1 MEDLSRNDRNTGLKL
16 GINGFG
22 RIGRLLYRAALE
34 EGADINFVAINDLTD
49 AKTLAHLLKNDTV
62 HGKFPFDVE
71 VKGSSLI
78 VDGKELKILAQPDP
92 AKLPWKDMDV
102 YVAVESTGRFRT
114 RDGAAKHLEAGAK
127 KVLVSAPMSPA
138 TSADLTVV
146 YGVNDNLYDPEKHS
160 IMSLASCTT
169 NCLAPAAKVLNDTFG
184 VEKGLMTT
192 VHAVTNDQ
200 RLLDMQHKDLRRAR
214 SAAFNMIPTTTGA
227 AKAVGLALPMLN
239 GKLNGMSLRV
249 PTPDVSIVDLVAI
262 LKKEATADEINAA
275 LKKAAEG
282 PLKGV
287 VAYSEEALVSS
298 DIIHKSNSAIVDGKL
313 TMTIGNLVK
322 VLAWYD
328 NEWGYSV
335 KMARMIAKI
344 CKMA

>member
-1 MEDLSRNDRNTGLKL
+1 MVNAV
-16 GINGFG
+16 INGFG

-34 EGADINFVAINDLTD
+34 EGADINFAAVNDLTD
-49 AKTLAHLLKNDTV
+49 AKTLAHMLKNDTT

-71 VKGSSLI
+71 AKGSSLI

-92 AKLPWKDMDV
+92 AKLPWKEMDA

-114 RDGAAKHLEAGAK
+114 RDAAAKHLEAGAK

-146 YGVNDNLYDPEKHS
+146 YGVNDDLYDPKEHN
-160 IMSLASCTT
+160 IISLASCTT
-169 NCLAPAAKVLNDTFG
+169 NCLAPAAKVLNETFG

-239 GKLNGMSLRV
+239 GKLNGMALRV
-249 PTPDVSIVDLVAI
+249 PIPDVSVVDLVAV
-262 LKKEATADEINAA
+262 LKKDTTADEVNAA
-275 LKKAAEG
+275 FKKAAEG
-282 PLKGV
+282 KLKGILE
-287 VAYSEEALVSS
+287 YSEEPLVSS
-298 DIIHKSNSAIVDGKL
+298 DLIHNSNSAIVDGSL
-313 TMTIGNLVK
+313 TMVMGNLVK
-322 VLAWYD
+322 VLVWYD

-335 KMARMIAKI
+335 KMARMIEKI

>member
-1 MEDLSRNDRNTGLKL
+1 MVNAA
-16 GINGFG
+16 INGFG

-34 EGADINFVAINDLTD
+34 ENADINFVAVNDLTD

-62 HGKFPFDVE
+62 HGKFPFSVE

-78 VDGKELKILAQPDP
+78 VDGKELKILAEPDP
-92 AKLPWKDMDV
+92 AKLPWKDLDV

-114 RDGAAKHLEAGAK
+114 KEAAGKHLTAGAT

-138 TSADLTVV
+138 ASADLTIV
-146 YGVNDNLYDPEKHS
+146 YGVNDNLYDPNKHS

-169 NCLAPAAKVLNDTFG
+169 NCLAPVAKVLNENFG

-214 SAAFNMIPTTTGA
+214 SAAFNMIPTSTGA
-227 AKAVGLALPMLN
+227 AVAVGLALPMLN
-239 GKLNGMSLRV
+239 GKLNGISLRV
-249 PTPDVSIVDLVAI
+249 PLPDVSIVDLVAV

-275 LKKAAEG
+275 LKKAAAG
-282 PLKGV
+282 TLKGV
-287 VAYSEEALVSS
+287 LAYSEEPLVSS
-298 DIIHKSNSAIVDGKL
+298 DLINNNNSAIIDGQL

-322 VLAWYD
+322 VFAWYD

-335 KMARMIAKI
+335 KMARMIEKI

>member
-1 MEDLSRNDRNTGLKL
+1 MEVNAA
-16 GINGFG
+16 INGFG

-34 EGADINFVAINDLTD
+34 TNADINFVAVNDLTD

-62 HGKFPFDVE
+62 HGKSPFDVK

-78 VDGKELKILAQPDP
+78 VDGKELKVIAQPDP
-92 AKLPWKDMDV
+92 AKLPWKEMGV
-102 YVAVESTGRFRT
+102 YVAVESTGRFRD
-114 RDGAAKHLEAGAK
+114 RAGASKHLEAGAE

-146 YGVNDNLYDPEKHS
+146 YGVNDNIYDPKKHS
-160 IMSLASCTT
+160 ILSLASCTT
-169 NCLAPAAKVLNDTFG
+169 NCLAPVAKVLNDTFG
-184 VEKGLMTT
+184 IEKGIMTT

-227 AKAVGLALPMLN
+227 AAAVGLALPVLN
-239 GKLNGMSLRV
+239 GKLTGMALRV
-249 PTPDVSIVDLVAI
+249 PIPDVSIVDLVAT
-262 LKKEATADEINAA
+262 LKKEATVDEINGAF
-275 LKKAAEG
+275 KKAAKG
-282 PLKGV
+282 KLKGV
-287 VAYSEEALVSS
+287 LEYSEEPLVSS
-298 DIIHKSNSAIVDGKL
+298 DLIHNPNSAIIDGTS
-313 TMTIGNLVK
+313 TMVIGNLVK

-335 KMARMIAKI
+335 KMSRMIEKI
-344 CKMA
+344 CKMAA

>member
-1 MEDLSRNDRNTGLKL
+1 MVNAA
-16 GINGFG
+16 INGFG

-34 EGADINFVAINDLTD
+34 EKADINFVAVNDLTD

-62 HGKFPFDVE
+62 HGKFPFSVE

-78 VDGKELKILAQPDP
+78 VDGKELKIIAQPDP
-92 AKLPWKDMDV
+92 AKLPWKEMGV

-114 RDGAAKHLEAGAK
+114 KEAAGKHLTAGAK

-138 TSADLTVV
+138 ASADLTIV
-146 YGVNDNLYDPEKHS
+146 YGVNDNLYDPKKHS

-169 NCLAPAAKVLNDTFG
+169 NCLAPVAKVLNENFG

-214 SAAFNMIPTTTGA
+214 SAAFNMIPTSTGA
-227 AKAVGLALPMLN
+227 AVAVGLALPMLN
-239 GKLNGMSLRV
+239 GKLNGISLRV
-249 PTPDVSIVDLVAI
+249 PLPDVSIVDLVAV

-275 LKKAAEG
+275 LKKAAAG
-282 PLKGV
+282 TLKGV
-287 VAYSEEALVSS
+287 LAYSEEPLVSS
-298 DIIHKSNSAIVDGKL
+298 DLINNNNSAIIDGQL

-322 VLAWYD
+322 VFAWYD

-335 KMARMIAKI
+335 KMARMIEKI

>member
-1 MEDLSRNDRNTGLKL
+1 MVNAA
-16 GINGFG
+16 INGFG

-49 AKTLAHLLKNDTV
+49 AKTLAHLLKNDTT
-62 HGKFPFDVE
+62 HGKFPFDVK

-78 VDGKELKILAQPDP
+78 VDGKELKIIAQPDP
-92 AKLPWKDMDV
+92 AKLPWKDMGV
-102 YVAVESTGRFRT
+102 YVTVESTGRFRT
-114 RDGAAKHLEAGAK
+114 RDAAAKHLEAGAK

-146 YGVNDNLYDPEKHS
+146 YGVNDDLYDPNKHN
-160 IMSLASCTT
+160 IISLASCTT

-239 GKLNGMSLRV
+239 GKLNGLALRV
-249 PTPDVSIVDLVAI
+249 PIPDVSIVDLVAV
-262 LKKEATADEINAA
+262 LKKETTADEVNEAFKTAA
-275 LKKAAEG
+275 NGK
-282 PLKGV
+282 LKGILQ
-287 VAYSEEALVSS
+287 YTEEPLVSS
-298 DIIHKSNSAIVDGKL
+298 DLVHNSNSAIVDGSL
-313 TMTIGNLVK
+313 TMAMGNLVK
-322 VLAWYD
+322 VLVWYD

-335 KMARMIAKI
+335 KMARMIEKI

>member
-1 MEDLSRNDRNTGLKL
+1 MVNAA
-16 GINGFG
+16 INGFG

-34 EGADINFVAINDLTD
+34 ENADINFVAVNDLTD
-49 AKTLAHLLKNDTV
+49 AKTLAHLLKHDTV
-62 HGKFPFDVE
+62 HGKFPFSVE

-78 VDGKELKILAQPDP
+78 VDGKELKILAEPDP
-92 AKLPWKDMDV
+92 AKLPWKDMGV

-114 RDGAAKHLEAGAK
+114 KEAAGKHLTAGAK

-138 TSADLTVV
+138 ASADLTVV
-146 YGVNDNLYDPEKHS
+146 YGVNDDLYDPKKHN

-169 NCLAPAAKVLNDTFG
+169 NCLAPVSKVLNEAFG
-184 VEKGLMTT
+184 IEKGLMTT
-192 VHAVTNDQ
+192 VHSVTNDQ
-200 RLLDMQHKDLRRAR
+200 RLLDMQHSDLRRAR
-214 SAAFNMIPTTTGA
+214 AACFNMIPTSTGA
-227 AKAVGLALPMLN
+227 AVAVGLALPMLN

-262 LKKEATADEINAA
+262 LKKEASAEEINAV

-287 VAYSEEALVSS
+287 LAYSEEPLVSS
-298 DIIHKSNSAIVDGKL
+298 DLIHNNNSAIVDGQL

-335 KMARMIAKI
+335 KMARMIEKI

>member
-1 MEDLSRNDRNTGLKL
+1 MVNAV
-16 GINGFG
+16 INGFG

-34 EGADINFVAINDLTD
+34 EGADINFAAVNDLTD
-49 AKTLAHLLKNDTV
+49 AKTLAHMLKNDTT

-71 VKGSSLI
+71 AKGSSLI

-92 AKLPWKDMDV
+92 AKLPWKDMDA

-114 RDGAAKHLEAGAK
+114 RDAAAKHLEAGAK

-146 YGVNDNLYDPEKHS
+146 YGVNDDLYDPKEHN
-160 IMSLASCTT
+160 IISLASCTT
-169 NCLAPAAKVLNDTFG
+169 NCLAPAAKILNETFG

-239 GKLNGMSLRV
+239 GKLNGMALRV
-249 PTPDVSIVDLVAI
+249 PIPDVSVVDLVAV
-262 LKKEATADEINAA
+262 LKKETTADEVNAA
-275 LKKAAEG
+275 FKKAAEG
-282 PLKGV
+282 KLKGILE
-287 VAYSEEALVSS
+287 YSEEPLVSS
-298 DIIHKSNSAIVDGKL
+298 DLIHNSNSAIVDSSL
-313 TMTIGNLVK
+313 TMVMGNLVK
-322 VLAWYD
+322 VLVWYD

-335 KMARMIAKI
+335 KMARMIEKI